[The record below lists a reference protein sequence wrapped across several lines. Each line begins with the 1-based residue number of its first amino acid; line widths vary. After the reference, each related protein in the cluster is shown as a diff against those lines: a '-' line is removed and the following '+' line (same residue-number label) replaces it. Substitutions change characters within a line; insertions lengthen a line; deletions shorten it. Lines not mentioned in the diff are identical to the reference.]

1 VVACGGP
8 TRLPDRWEDMCEP
21 LKSHWELTR
30 LTADED
36 FDQERCELLRMFAL
50 VMDE

>member
-1 VVACGGP
+1 MVACGGP
-8 TRLPDRWEDMCEP
+8 TRLPDRWEDMCEL

-36 FDQERCELLRMFAL
+36 FDQERYERLRMFAL